1 MNIICNNCVGAR
13 LYEVTKQQFP
23 NPFMWMSINSDD
35 FIYLVQNYDIID
47 FNNPTFELEK
57 YKLNAY
63 QTVLITLNNKVK
75 LHYIHYIQDDSKNE
89 PVKEL
94 NTNILYKDILQYVK
108 NKWFNRLNR
117 NNEQPT
123 FLYSFNYMKID
134 DEQYMQILNNLLELR
149 KYPLIILVH
158 QNIKIEKNIPSNI
171 RVEYCENDIMELNGG
186 MLANAL
192 KEKIFGV

>member
-117 NNEQPT
+117 T
-123 FLYSFNYMKID
+123 
-134 DEQYMQILNNLLELR
+134 
-149 KYPLIILVH
+149 
-158 QNIKIEKNIPSNI
+158 
-171 RVEYCENDIMELNGG
+171 
-186 MLANAL
+186 
-192 KEKIFGV
+192 